1 MRSVAQKK
9 KIQRSK
15 FALFLDTAPKSA
27 APAWE
32 LVGDGVTEMSIA
44 YNPQTSEVTYVNQDS
59 GTTDV
64 ESYKPT
70 IAAPMTA
77 LAGDPVFEFVDGLRI
92 GRKVL
97 SDCETSCL
105 MVYLYKEAKDGKYP
119 AERNACSVQVD
130 EFGGA
135 GGESAKLSFTMN
147 LQGGPTA
154 GWFDPAE
161 KAFTPEMGA

>member
-1 MRSVAQKK
+1 MIFCKLDQLGRYRGLS
-9 KIQRSK
+9 RH
-15 FALFLDTAPKSA
+15 LDTAIRFLEEGGASRLA
-27 APAWE
+27 MGRNE
-32 LVGDGVTEMSIA
+32 VDGEAV
-44 YNPQTSEVTYVNQDS
+44 YVNQDS

-105 MVYLYKEAKDGKYP
+105 MVYLYKEAVDGKYP
-119 AERNACSVQVD
+119 AERSACSVQID

-135 GGESAKLSFTMN
+135 GGEAAKLSFTLN
-147 LQGGPTA
+147 LQGGPQQ
-154 GWFDPAE
+154 GLFDPAQRV
-161 KAFTPEMGA
+161 FTAE

>member
-1 MRSVAQKK
+1 MRNLAQKQ
-9 KIQRSK
+9 KIRRSK
-15 FALFLDTAPKSA
+15 FALFLDTAPGA
-27 APAWE
+27 ETPVWE
-32 LVGDGVTEMSIA
+32 LIGDGVTEMSVA
-44 YNPQTSEVTYVNQDS
+44 YNPQTSEVVYVNQDS

-105 MVYLYKEAKDGKYP
+105 MVYLYKEAVDGKYP
-119 AERNACSVQVD
+119 AERSACSVQID

-135 GGESAKLSFTMN
+135 GGESAKLSFTLN
-147 LQGGPTA
+147 LQGGPQQ
-154 GWFDPAE
+154 GRFDPAQRV
-161 KAFTPEMGA
+161 FTAE

>member
-1 MRSVAQKK
+1 MTTLASKQKIRRSQ
-9 KIQRSK
+9 
-15 FALFLDTAPKSA
+15 FALFLDTAPGASA
-27 APAWE
+27 PVWE
-32 LVGDGVTEMSIA
+32 LIGDGVTEMSVA
-44 YNPQTSEVTYVNQDS
+44 YNPQTSEVVYVNQDS

-77 LAGDPVFEFVDGLRI
+77 LSGDPVFEFVDGLRI

-105 MVYLYKEAKDGKYP
+105 MVYLYKEPTNGKYP
-119 AERNACSVQVD
+119 AERSACSVQVD

-135 GGESAKLSFTMN
+135 GGESAKLSFTLN
-147 LQGGPTA
+147 LQGGPEQ
-154 GWFDPAE
+154 GLFDPAE
-161 KAFTPEMGA
+161 KTFTAQP